1 MSSNPSTTATTTLV
15 DRVQT
20 FVSENKQA
28 ILIGTAAA
36 AAAIAVGGV
45 AYYASTSSSSRRSSK
60 TTDTEKG
67 EKGEKKDKKKK
78 KKKGG
83 LGVND
88 AEGPILEER
97 KTKAKV
103 EDVTGEDDL
112 SKYTPEVV
120 SALPQEERTRIAGLF
135 KAQGNDA
142 YKTRDYAKAAKL
154 YSRAIEISPKAEP
167 VFYSNRAACYM
178 NMDPAQ
184 YELVVQDCDEAIKL
198 DPTYVKALNRRA
210 SAFESLERYAE
221 ALRDYTATT
230 VLEKFTNQATPLA
243 VERVLKLM
251 STKNA
256 QEILKNR
263 GPKLPPATFV
273 QAYFAAFRAREG
285 PRVPGAV
292 VPEGEKAEVSE
303 GAREGE
309 KAEEGEAAGEA
320 GSEGDRMLVEA
331 FKGLEE
337 NNYERA
343 WESVNDALE
352 KGVSW
357 DVGRSE
363 GLNLRGTFKFLVGDV
378 EGAKADLNE
387 SIKLVPSFTQ
397 SLVKIA
403 SVYMEQGE
411 VEKAFECFEEAI
423 KHNPEDPDIY
433 YHRGQVLFIMNKF
446 DEAAENYTKS
456 TELDDQFVFSH
467 IQLAVAHYKAGNLA
481 SAMAQ
486 FRRTM
491 KSFPQRSEPLNYYG
505 ELLLDQQRFQ
515 DAIEKFDKAIE
526 IEKTKT
532 PQNVLPLVNKGLTL
546 FQMDQN
552 IGAAERCCN
561 EALRIDPECEAAV
574 ATLAQLSLQQGQID
588 NAIKYFERSAELART
603 EQELA
608 GALTYQYA
616 TNAQVE
622 FAKNYPHLASQ
633 MNAMARSM

>member
-36 AAAIAVGGV
+36 AAIAVGGV

-60 TTDTEKG
+60 TTDAEKG

-103 EDVTGEDDL
+103 EDSFEPARAGAEL
-112 SKYTPEVV
+112 CMALVV
-120 SALPQEERTRIAGLF
+120 VLTCMSERTRIAGLF

-184 YELVVQDCDEAIKL
+184 YVLVVQDCDEAIKL

-285 PRVPGAV
+285 PGA
-292 VPEGEKAEVSE
+292 E
-303 GAREGE
+303 
-309 KAEEGEAAGEA
+309 AGEA

-331 FKGLEE
+331 FKALEE
-337 NNYERA
+337 NDYKRA
-343 WESVNDALE
+343 WEMVNDALE